1 MAGEARAKI
10 GYENLIPLTDDPLV
24 KETLVFLMTREV
36 THFQQFEAALET
48 IQPNFPP
55 GVFQTSPRYSNLY
68 FNLSNGKEVRGP
80 WNEGESSR
88 LKEEWQYIADPIN
101 EVRDTDGLLHREPEG
116 TERTEEEVLQTDKKL
131 AEERSNEILS
141 SIPKGEMCWCNYE
154 NQKNKRK

>member
-24 KETLVFLMTREV
+24 KETLTFLMTREV

-68 FNLSNGKEVRGP
+68 FNDSKGRKPADHGTKAKVRGSKKNGNILRIH
-80 WNEGESSR
+80 WRKS
-88 LKEEWQYIADPIN
+88 
-101 EVRDTDGLLHREPEG
+101 
-116 TERTEEEVLQTDKKL
+116 EVLTDYFNVNLK
-131 AEERSNEILS
+131 APNVR
-141 SIPKGEMCWCNYE
+141 
-154 NQKNKRK
+154 KRKYARQMKN